1 MSQIQ
6 HTKKDDDQIIE
17 NNNENQGDNVVR
29 QKTEG
34 NIQEQFFSESKNNY
48 VLFNNYEAVS

>member
-6 HTKKDDDQIIE
+6 HQKKDDYQIIE